1 MVQGRKING
10 LWNRNVNQWGKEME
24 GLTSG
29 LTGQESSLIM
39 AGKERQDE
47 GSSGHELDQ
56 IQGDKKC
63 SVPLKNAEAWSV
75 PWKK

>member
-29 LTGQESSLIM
+29 LTAQESSLIM

-47 GSSGHELDQ
+47 GSSGHKLDQ
-56 IQGDKKC
+56 I
-63 SVPLKNAEAWSV
+63 
-75 PWKK
+75 